1 MNRIEILEQK
11 VRDLYAQKNI
21 DRAEWADWLADNHVF
36 IVADNA
42 SVFAQRFG
50 ANEELAKAAALLHD
64 IADATMSRF
73 DENHEA
79 ESMKIA
85 RKLLQEC
92 GYNDQE
98 TAIVVDDA
106 IRLHSCHDGN
116 VPTTLEGKVLAT
128 ADSLAHLQTD
138 FYIYATWIMGKNTPL
153 DEIKAWVLKK
163 LERDF
168 HNKILFD
175 EVKTEVQQ
183 NYEMLKELF
192 SR

>member
-1 MNRIEILEQK
+1 MSRINRLEQK
-11 VRDLYAQKNI
+11 VRDLYAQKNTN
-21 DRAEWADWLADNHVF
+21 RAEWADWLADNHVF

-42 SVFAQRFG
+42 SVLAQRFG

-85 RKLLQEC
+85 RKFLQEC

-98 TAIVVDDA
+98 IVIVVDDA

-116 VPTTLEGKVLAT
+116 TPTTLEGRTLAT
-128 ADSLAHLQTD
+128 SDSLAHLQTD
-138 FYIYATWIMGKNTPL
+138 FYIYATWIMGKNTSL

>member
-11 VRDLYAQKNI
+11 VRDLYAQKNTN
-21 DRAEWADWLADNHVF
+21 RAEWADWLADNHVF

-42 SVFAQRFG
+42 SVLAQRFG
-50 ANEELAKAAALLHD
+50 ANEELARAAALLHD
-64 IADATMSRF
+64 IADARMSRF

-85 RKLLQEC
+85 RKFLQEC
-92 GYNDQE
+92 GYNDRE
-98 TAIVVDDA
+98 IAIIVDDA

-116 VPTTLEGKVLAT
+116 LPNTLEGKVLAT

-138 FYIYATWIMGKNTPL
+138 FYIYATWIMGKNIPL
-153 DEIKAWVLKK
+153 NEIKIWVLKK
-163 LERDF
+163 IERDF
-168 HNKILFD
+168 QNKILFD
-175 EVKTEVQQ
+175 EVKTEVEQD
-183 NYEMLKELF
+183 YEMLKKLF